1 MAENTFQK
9 ASITAETA
17 QRMIAAA
24 EVKAVE
30 MGRPNTPHLQLESA
44 V

>member
-9 ASITAETA
+9 ASITAEAA
-17 QRMIAAA
+17 QRIIAAA
-24 EVKAVE
+24 EVKALE
-30 MGRPNTPHLQLESA
+30 MGRPNTPHLQLENT